1 MIILDIKVVCMNADI
16 RRQNLEKVL
25 KMLELEQGLDTYAK
39 ISEKYEISTGYL
51 SQVRNG
57 KRQMGEKF
65 ARDLEKILGLPEFY
79 MDRDTGVETG
89 SNAVFSNKSIAF
101 WSKGDAIPDGMKP
114 IQFLPDIK
122 ASLGGGYANHD
133 YHEEEY
139 LWFRTQ
145 TLNECNVD
153 SDYARAIYV
162 VGESMS
168 PELTDGQV
176 IAIDTSAKRIYDGE
190 IYAFKIGDEL
200 KVKYLFRHGDGFKA
214 VSRNDDK
221 LRFPDEYY
229 TAQDIENNNIEVLG
243 QFWWKSETRRVRR

>member
-1 MIILDIKVVCMNADI
+1 MSSLAKI
-16 RRQNLEKVL
+16 RVQNLAKL
-25 KMLELEQGLDTYAK
+25 MKELERDKGISTYK
-39 ISEKYEISTGYL
+39 EIHEKYGVSAGYL
-51 SQVRNG
+51 SQVMNG
-57 KRQMGEKF
+57 TKEMGERF
-65 ARDLEKILGLPEFY
+65 ARKMETLMGLPEFY

-122 ASLGGGYANHD
+122 ASLGGGYTNHD

-153 SDYARAIYV
+153 SDYARAIHV

-168 PELTDGQV
+168 PELADGQV

-229 TAQDIENNNIEVLG
+229 TAQDIESNNIEVLG